1 MLALRVEI
9 PGQKPKHHGLPSKY
23 SCLIGRH
30 PRCDLVINNPSV
42 SGKHA
47 QLEVQDGKVML
58 QDLGST
64 NGTWYKH
71 QRVSQTQLFVGDK
84 IRLGGQDMWLLE
96 VINQAQA
103 AGIATPPPQA
113 PQAQMAA
120 GLKKIPSTTSTSTA
134 FAHTKLASHVGAS
147 SGNTSAVI
155 SQRIAPVH
163 TQAHAQAALAQ
174 HNGFTN
180 SIISPWIEPENP
192 NPLFDPLR
200 AVTAFAPLQGI
211 SPPSPLVQP
220 KPRLNMLQAAVAVKE
235 IHLKGPKIVLGKPT
249 GAQLIFTEEK
259 SPFYHWKISLIQAES
274 PLFINQ
280 QPCFPA
286 ESVLRHL
293 DIVVY
298 RDTAFQ
304 YLEQP

>member
-9 PGQKPKHHGLPSKY
+9 PGQKPKHHGLPSKT

-47 QLEVQDGKVML
+47 QLEVQDGKVIV

-71 QRVSQTQLFVGDK
+71 QRVTQTQLFVGDK

-96 VINQAQA
+96 IINNSKASPASNVKKAPSSTPAFTEFTKESPHKSANPLVQKFASRAQ
-103 AGIATPPPQA
+103 PA
-113 PQAQMAA
+113 P
-120 GLKKIPSTTSTSTA
+120 SNTA
-134 FAHTKLASHVGAS
+134 K
-147 SGNTSAVI
+147 N
-155 SQRIAPVH
+155 
-163 TQAHAQAALAQ
+163 TQASLVQS
-174 HNGFTN
+174 NGFTN
-180 SIISPWIEPENP
+180 SVISPWIEPENP

-200 AVTAFAPLQGI
+200 AVTAFAPLPGVVAAIPEAQ
-211 SPPSPLVQP
+211 L
-220 KPRLNMLQAAVAVKE
+220 KPRLSMLQAALSVKE
-235 IHLKGPKIVLGKPT
+235 IPLKGPRIVLGKPT

-259 SPFYHWKISLIQAES
+259 TPFYHWKISLIQAES

>member
-9 PGQKPKHHGLPSKY
+9 PGQKPKHHGLPPKT

-47 QLEVQDGKVML
+47 QLEVQDGKVIV

-71 QRVSQTQLFVGDK
+71 QRVTQTQLFVGDK

-96 VINQAQA
+96 IINNSKT
-103 AGIATPPPQA
+103 TPTSSNPFNTAVGVKKA
-113 PQAQMAA
+113 PS
-120 GLKKIPSTTSTSTA
+120 STPA
-134 FAHTKLASHVGAS
+134 FAEFAKDGQQQVSGAASQKNATRAPLTAS
-147 SGNTSAVI
+147 NAAKNT
-155 SQRIAPVH
+155 
-163 TQAHAQAALAQ
+163 QAALVQ
-174 HNGFTN
+174 SNGFTN
-180 SIISPWIEPENP
+180 SVISAWIEPENP

-200 AVTAFAPLQGI
+200 AVTAFAPIQGVVAAI
-211 SPPSPLVQP
+211 PEAQL
-220 KPRLNMLQAAVAVKE
+220 KPRLSMLQAALSVKE
-235 IHLKGPKIVLGKPT
+235 IPLKGPKIVLGKPT

>member
-9 PGQKPKHHGLPSKY
+9 PGQKPKHHGLPPKT

-47 QLEVQDGKVML
+47 QLEVQDGKVMV

-71 QRVSQTQLFVGDK
+71 QRVTQTQLFVGDK

-96 VINQAQA
+96 IINSSKTNPAAANPNQSNSHPFPIATGVKKAPSSTPTFAEFSKDGRQHA
-103 AGIATPPPQA
+103 AGTLSQKTASKASITASN
-113 PQAQMAA
+113 AA
-120 GLKKIPSTTSTSTA
+120 K
-134 FAHTKLASHVGAS
+134 
-147 SGNTSAVI
+147 
-155 SQRIAPVH
+155 H
-163 TQAHAQAALAQ
+163 TQAALVQ
-174 HNGFTN
+174 SNGFTN
-180 SIISPWIEPENP
+180 SVISPWIEPENP

-200 AVTAFAPLQGI
+200 AVTAFAPLPGI
-211 SPPSPLVQP
+211 VAAIPEAQL
-220 KPRLNMLQAAVAVKE
+220 KPRLSMLQAALSVKE
-235 IHLKGPKIVLGKPT
+235 IPLKGPRIVLGKPT